1 MATNQALIKQD
12 GIYEKSTE
20 LEVRSIQ
27 AKLNLEQDGIV
38 TTNFMQKLEGHLVQL
53 NYKNE
58 QKKELQRV
66 STSKTALAQPSLHT
80 NFSTNPQMSENNLL
94 YPNQMYIS
102 PGLKTSNNL
111 TVETTDLEFGS
122 GELEDRDVDKIDE
135 GGPYMITESNE
146 NS

>member
-1 MATNQALIKQD
+1 
-12 GIYEKSTE
+12 
-20 LEVRSIQ
+20 
-27 AKLNLEQDGIV
+27 
-38 TTNFMQKLEGHLVQL
+38 
-53 NYKNE
+53 
-58 QKKELQRV
+58 
-66 STSKTALAQPSLHT
+66 
-80 NFSTNPQMSENNLL
+80 
-94 YPNQMYIS
+94 MYIS